1 MKADFEGWATRTN
14 LKCSDGKTIRPG
26 AFRKNHNKKV
36 PLVWMH
42 QRKNQEAV
50 LGHAILEH
58 RDEGT
63 RVKAYFN
70 DTTMGRT
77 AKEQVE
83 HGDVSALSIHANR
96 LRMLGQDVLDGD
108 ITEVSLVVAGA
119 NPGAY
124 IDHVSLSHG
133 EDDDFEAIIYTGLEI
148 EHSEEG
154 EDVTSQNMTVGEK
167 FNSFSPEDQQ
177 FISDLVDSA
186 LDHAGFSEDDELEHA
201 EMTVADKWNS
211 FSEEDKRFI
220 AFLVSEMSGDDNEGE
235 EGEEDV
241 EHSRKGNG
249 MTFNV
254 FDRVA
259 EEKSGLSLQHGDI
272 MDIIED
278 AKRPGMTLKRAVEGY
293 LEHADGDYGIG
304 DIDLLFPEAQLIR
317 NEPDKLQHKT
327 EWVRG
332 VLDSVHKSP
341 LANVKSLFTD
351 LTTEEARARGYI
363 KGTEKVDEFIELQG
377 RKTSPTTVY
386 KKQKLDRDDVVD
398 IVSFDVVVW
407 LKAEMRMMLE
417 LELARA
423 ILIGDGRAI
432 SADGK
437 IKEPRTSGDGA
448 GVRSI
453 LNDHALYA
461 PKITIPVNTNNQT
474 LVDELTKSL
483 LSYEGTGSPT
493 LYASR
498 ATVTNLMVTRDGE
511 NKREYKSVEELASTI
526 GVARIIQVDI
536 MNVESDLVGIIVN
549 LADYTLGTNQGG
561 QTSFFDDFDLDFNQ
575 FKYLYE
581 ARLSGALTLP
591 KSAVVVKYAS
601 APPTP

>member
-235 EGEEDV
+235 EDV
-241 EHSRKGNG
+241 EHSGKGNG

-363 KGTEKVDEFIELQG
+363 KGEEKIDEFIELQG
-377 RKTSPTTVY
+377 RKTTPTTVY
-386 KKQKLDRDDVVD
+386 KKQKLDRDDIID
-398 IVSFDVVVW
+398 ITSFDVVVW

-437 IKEPRTSGDGA
+437 IKEPRTAGDGA

-453 LNDHALYA
+453 FNDHELYA
-461 PKITIPVNTNNQT
+461 PKVTIPANTNKQT

-483 LSYEGTGSPT
+483 LTYEGTGSTT

-498 ATVTNLMVTRDGE
+498 ATVTNLMVTRDGD

-536 MNVESDLVGIIVN
+536 MNAEPTLVGIIVN

-601 APPTP
+601 APPNP

>member
-1 MKADFEGWATRTN
+1 
-14 LKCSDGKTIRPG
+14 
-26 AFRKNHNKKV
+26 
-36 PLVWMH
+36 
-42 QRKNQEAV
+42 
-50 LGHAILEH
+50 
-58 RDEGT
+58 
-63 RVKAYFN
+63 
-70 DTTMGRT
+70 
-77 AKEQVE
+77 
-83 HGDVSALSIHANR
+83 
-96 LRMLGQDVLDGD
+96 MLGQDVLDGD

-235 EGEEDV
+235 EDV
-241 EHSRKGNG
+241 EHSGKGNG

-363 KGTEKVDEFIELQG
+363 KGEEKVDEFIELQG

-386 KKQKLDRDDVVD
+386 KKQKLDRDDIID
-398 IVSFDVVVW
+398 ITSFDVVVW

>member
-235 EGEEDV
+235 EDV
-241 EHSRKGNG
+241 EHSGKGNG

-363 KGTEKVDEFIELQG
+363 KGEEKIDEFIELQG
-377 RKTSPTTVY
+377 RKTTPTTVY
-386 KKQKLDRDDVVD
+386 KKQKLDRDDIID
-398 IVSFDVVVW
+398 ITSFDVVVW

-437 IKEPRTSGDGA
+437 IKEPRTAGDGA

-453 LNDHALYA
+453 FNDHELYA
-461 PKITIPVNTNNQT
+461 PKVTIPANTNKQT

-483 LSYEGTGSPT
+483 LTYEGTGSPT

-536 MNVESDLVGIIVN
+536 MNAEPTLVGIIVN

-591 KSAVVVKYAS
+591 KSAVVVEYAS
-601 APPTP
+601 APPNP

>member
-58 RDEGT
+58 REEGT
-63 RVKAYFN
+63 RVKAFFN

-96 LRMLGQDVLDGD
+96 LRMMGQDVLDGD

-133 EDDDFEAIIYTGLEI
+133 DNDDFEAIIYTGLEI
-148 EHSEEG
+148 EHGNEG
-154 EDVTSQNMTVGEK
+154 EDMVSHTMTVGEK

-186 LDHAGFSEDDELEHA
+186 LDHAGFSDEDELEHA
-201 EMTVADKWNS
+201 DMTVADKWNS

-220 AFLVSEMSGDDNEGE
+220 AFLVSEMSGDNEDDE
-235 EGEEDV
+235 DDEDV

-254 FDRVA
+254 FDRTA
-259 EEKSGLSLQHGDI
+259 EEKSGLSLQHSDV
-272 MDIIED
+272 MDIIAD
-278 AKRPGMTLKRAVEGY
+278 AKRPGMTLKSAVEGY

-317 NEPDKLQHKT
+317 KEPDKLQHKT

-341 LANVKSLFTD
+341 MANVKSLFTD

-363 KGTEKVDEFIELQG
+363 KGEEKVDEFIELQG
-377 RKTSPTTVY
+377 RSTKPATVY
-386 KKQKLDRDDVVD
+386 KKQKLDRDDIVD
-398 IVSFDVVVW
+398 ITSFDVVVW

-423 ILIGDGRAI
+423 VLIGDGRAPT
-432 SADGK
+432 ADGK
-437 IKEPRTSGDGA
+437 IKEPRTALDGE
-448 GVRSI
+448 GIRSI
-453 LNDHALYA
+453 LNDHELYA
-461 PKITIPVNTNNQT
+461 PKITIPTNTTKQT

-483 LSYEGTGSPT
+483 LVYEGTGSPT

-498 ATVTNLMVTRDGE
+498 ATVTNLMVTRDADG
-511 NKREYKSVEELASTI
+511 KREYKSVEELASTI
-526 GVARIIQVDI
+526 GVSRIIQVDI
-536 MNVESDLVGIIVN
+536 MNAEPTLVGIIVN

-561 QTSFFDDFDLDFNQ
+561 QVSFFDDFDIDFNQ

-581 ARLSGALTLP
+581 TRLSGALTLP
-591 KSAVVVKYAS
+591 KSAVVIKYAS
-601 APPTP
+601 APPLP